1 MSEVSQNED
10 NLGRHS
16 FLAKNSKKT
25 NGKEKS
31 GLDIIIRIIVL
42 DFSEEKTL
50 KSQLQV
56 ILIYH

>member
-42 DFSEEKTL
+42 DFREENM
-50 KSQLQV
+50 
-56 ILIYH
+56 